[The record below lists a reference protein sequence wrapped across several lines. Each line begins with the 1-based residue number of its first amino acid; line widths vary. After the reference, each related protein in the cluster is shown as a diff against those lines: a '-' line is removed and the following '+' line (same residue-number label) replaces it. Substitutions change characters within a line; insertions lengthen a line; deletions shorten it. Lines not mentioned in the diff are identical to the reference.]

1 MHIAQWQSW
10 VMFKTLPFTAFCC
23 IWDKTH
29 VISADRLKMKQ
40 IFSYLVIVTQCPA
53 YLFSPSVSSS
63 GIVRPFV
70 HTSPASP
77 RRRNHHIKVKKLA
90 LCRGKVLGMSD

>member
-53 YLFSPSVSSS
+53 YLFSPSVSCLQALFVPLFIPLLHLLVG
-63 GIVRPFV
+63 GI
-70 HTSPASP
+70 
-77 RRRNHHIKVKKLA
+77 II
-90 LCRGKVLGMSD
+90 